1 MGPMVQ
7 VKAWAVSA
15 HSLDETGGFVDERGA
30 LSGCAT
36 ERELPFSARPS
47 GAAGL
52 QPRFHPEGR
61 EGAAGQ
67 NEFPAEVGESPPGQ
81 KEITAESGESPP
93 GQNEFPAGCRESPP
107 GQNEIMA
114 ESGESPRG
122 WNGFPAGCG
131 ESGLSQ
137 QGIAAETGE
146 SPRVQN
152 EFRSGWPDLPLV
164 WNESVF
170 HNGPALFPAQ
180 GPENQGL
187 EPSPRVA
194 AAMVESGLGA
204 G

>member
-47 GAAGL
+47 GAARL

-81 KEITAESGESPP
+81 NEITAESGESPP
-93 GQNEFPAGCRESPP
+93 GTERIP
-107 GQNEIMA
+107 G
-114 ESGESPRG
+114 
-122 WNGFPAGCG
+122 WV
-131 ESGLSQ
+131 
-137 QGIAAETGE
+137 QGI
-146 SPRVQN
+146 SP
-152 EFRSGWPDLPLV
+152 
-164 WNESVF
+164 
-170 HNGPALFPAQ
+170 
-180 GPENQGL
+180 GPE
-187 EPSPRVA
+187 
-194 AAMVESGLGA
+194 
-204 G
+204 